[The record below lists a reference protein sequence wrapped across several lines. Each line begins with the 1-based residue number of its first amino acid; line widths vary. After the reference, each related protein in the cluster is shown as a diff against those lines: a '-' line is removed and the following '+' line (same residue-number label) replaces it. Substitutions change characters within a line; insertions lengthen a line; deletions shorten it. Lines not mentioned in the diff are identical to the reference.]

1 MSHSSN
7 RTKRITI
14 KDVAQAAGVSIATV
28 SRILNGQSGVSPGLI
43 AQVQLAVE
51 ELDYQPNAVARA
63 LKVQESRSLGLIIP
77 DIENPFFPALV
88 RGVEDYA
95 QQKGYALILCNTD
108 GRPEEEAKYI
118 KFLLSKQVDGI
129 LCVANLSYDEHSA
142 WLQQVAV
149 PIVLLDR
156 RIAGA
161 PFSTVLVDNTKGAAM
176 AVEHLIQQGRR
187 RIAMIGGKVQS
198 PTNIERAEGY
208 IQTLMRHG
216 LPYSNELIV
225 NADFTFEGGFAA
237 CKALIDRGKN
247 FDAVFA
253 ANDMMAI
260 GVIECLTQHHIQV
273 PEDVAVVGFDNIRMA
288 GWYKPALST
297 ISQPVYEMGQLAVK
311 MVLEQMMDN
320 TVEAQTV
327 MLTPELI
334 IRHSS
339 LGRE

>member
-1 MSHSSN
+1 MGHSN
-7 RTKRITI
+7 HRIKRITI

-28 SRILNGQSGVSPGLI
+28 SRILNGQSGVSPALI
-43 AQVQLAVE
+43 AQVQLAVA

-95 QQKGYALILCNTD
+95 QEKGYALILCNTD
-108 GRPEEEAKYI
+108 GHSEEEAKYI

-129 LCVANLSYDEHSA
+129 LCVANLSFAEHGE
-142 WLQQVAV
+142 WLKQVSV
-149 PIVLLDR
+149 PIVLVDR
-156 RIAGA
+156 RIPGA
-161 PFSTVLVDNTKGAAM
+161 PFSTVLVDNMLGAAM
-176 AVEHLIQQGRR
+176 AVEHLIQQGRKH
-187 RIAMIGGKVQS
+187 IAMIGGKIQS
-198 PTNIERAEGY
+198 PTNLERTDGY
-208 IQTLMRHG
+208 RQALMLHG
-216 LPYSNELIV
+216 LPYLNELVI

-237 CKALIDRGKN
+237 GKALIAGGKH

-260 GVIECLTQHHIQV
+260 GVIECLAQHHVQV

-297 ISQPVYEMGQLAVK
+297 ISQPVYEMGQIAAK
-311 MVLEQMMDN
+311 MVLEQMLDG
-320 TVEAQTV
+320 TVAAQTV

-334 IRHSS
+334 VRQSS
-339 LGRE
+339 LRKE